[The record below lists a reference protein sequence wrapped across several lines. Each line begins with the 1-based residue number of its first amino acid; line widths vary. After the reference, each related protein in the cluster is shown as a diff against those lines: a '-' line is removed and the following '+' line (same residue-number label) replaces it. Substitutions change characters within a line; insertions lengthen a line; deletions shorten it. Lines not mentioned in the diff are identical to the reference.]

1 MAIETYQNKVIC
13 SCPKCNKTL
22 GAASAVG
29 NVYLKCRKCDLE
41 LIFTLQIEPDCLR
54 VTAFI
59 ENEKINEKTVSNPT
73 IRNVA

>member
-1 MAIETYQNKVIC
+1 MSIETYQKEADCRCPKHDKLLGRAEVGSKVFLWC
-13 SCPKCNKTL
+13 KKCNKEIT
-22 GAASAVG
+22 
-29 NVYLKCRKCDLE
+29 
-41 LIFTLQIEPDCLR
+41 FTITNEPDCLR